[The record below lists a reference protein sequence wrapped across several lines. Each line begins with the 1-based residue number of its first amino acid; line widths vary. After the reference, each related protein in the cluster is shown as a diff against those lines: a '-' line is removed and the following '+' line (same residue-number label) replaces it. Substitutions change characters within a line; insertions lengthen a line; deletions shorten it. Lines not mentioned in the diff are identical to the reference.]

1 METVKLFEFFQKCEE
16 LDTFPCTFP
25 WQVCL
30 MGQKLNNSTWFFS
43 LWIIS
48 QVWWFQAILSWDTNA
63 MCYYSFCW
71 SMIYVLLFYL
81 IGYGL
86 VVILLHF
93 EQRWIHLNV
102 SQAFRTQSLA
112 FWCCTRYGRFK
123 FKTGLLNISDQHL
136 LKIKNY
142 DVRNAFT
149 MFLFDLLGYRRP
161 PSLKDLQGLQ
171 TFATI
176 NSGVFPKQASV

>member
-1 METVKLFEFFQKCEE
+1 MNPFER
-16 LDTFPCTFP
+16 
-25 WQVCL
+25 
-30 MGQKLNNSTWFFS
+30 FS
-43 LWIIS
+43 GL
-48 QVWWFQAILSWDTNA
+48 QA
-63 MCYYSFCW
+63 SFR
-71 SMIYVLLFYL
+71 I
-81 IGYGL
+81 
-86 VVILLHF
+86 
-93 EQRWIHLNV
+93 
-102 SQAFRTQSLA
+102 QSLA

>member
-102 SQAFRTQSLA
+102 SQAFRPRSGQNHL
-112 FWCCTRYGRFK
+112 RF
-123 FKTGLLNISDQHL
+123 GAALDMDASNSRPDCWISVTS
-136 LKIKNY
+136 IY
-142 DVRNAFT
+142 
-149 MFLFDLLGYRRP
+149 
-161 PSLKDLQGLQ
+161 
-171 TFATI
+171 
-176 NSGVFPKQASV
+176 